1 MNVKIKRRLL
11 GNASFYLFYFLTFMM
26 MNKDK
31 TNSDKPAL
39 SERQQREASAL
50 RANLKKRKEQQR
62 AREMKISSQETYNSD
77 NA

>member
-1 MNVKIKRRLL
+1 
-11 GNASFYLFYFLTFMM
+11 MM

-31 TNSDKPAL
+31 TNSDKPEI